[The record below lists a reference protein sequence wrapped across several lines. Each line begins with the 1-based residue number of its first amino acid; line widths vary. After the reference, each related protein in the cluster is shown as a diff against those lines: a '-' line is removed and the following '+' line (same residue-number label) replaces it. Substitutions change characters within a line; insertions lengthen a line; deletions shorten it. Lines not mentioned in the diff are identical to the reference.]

1 MSTFIPPTPAANQS
15 AEQHEEPSEQDSFNH
30 LLYKVLRLTSEQV
43 QDLND
48 WMKHRGI
55 PNVHEIIAQNFRKP
69 HALEDDLQFIKKGES
84 CYIQSNVMIS
94 LSLIITYIKH
104 LRYSAKTKYFGSF
117 FYIQI
122 DPQDYDEWRTTP
134 PEEEVHFQTPSK
146 FGSPTTPKSIAT
158 SETSESYITLTNFKK
173 GIKRDASAYPTF
185 KNERYYNTF
194 IRHFKATAKAQGLN
208 SLMDPN
214 FTPGSDEYEQQLF
227 QEQQDFLYSV
237 LISSLKT
244 DFSEALVK
252 DHEGDAQL
260 ILELLH
266 EHHTGNSQYSRSEI
280 NRITK
285 YLTNIKL
292 DDTWRGTNESFLM
305 HYNDQLC
312 LLDSLVDSDEKLPDN
327 TRVTFLES
335 AVESVPDL
343 RRVKITD
350 NVLQAQLNSTRPIT
364 YRSYFD
370 LLKDAAFHL
379 DQATKK
385 GNKIRRTNVH
395 FSGPNDEDEH
405 QNPSSNDPQV
415 IQQEDV
421 PSESPEPLSYSVF
434 QSHFQ
439 ESSTPSTQKIFLP
452 KPIWEKLSK
461 DQQQMIIDHNR
472 SLPKIGSS
480 SPSTPNKSPSPLPH
494 KPTPQQTTKSQQV
507 HTHQSD
513 KSTADTAKA
522 ETIPSDPLLAMV
534 HQSIHTS
541 DDDAS
546 DITKVLSTK
555 RSRQI
560 QVCKRYLFQHANHTN
575 NQLVDRGAN
584 GGLAGSDM
592 RVIYRTNRKINISG
606 IDNHEVTG
614 LDVVTAA
621 TLLNTSQGK
630 VIGIFNEYAY
640 LGKGS
645 SIHSSGQL
653 EWFKTYVDEKSIK
666 VGGTQLITTLDGYSV
681 PLLIQDGLAYA
692 TSLGRPTDQDMDTYP
707 HVFFTSPDEWD
718 PSVLDHDP
726 PPLDGLDP
734 SQAADQFFGDPMF
747 DAYGDFNER
756 IIANLNILLDAP
768 QGDCGSYIA
777 ISSVSTINLHQS
789 SPQEPDWNALRPFF
803 AWTSPSSIKDT
814 FNVTTRHGT
823 APHTQD
829 YIKKH
834 FKSRNP
840 VFNIPRRSEAVA
852 TDTIFS
858 DTPAVDDGSTMAQ
871 FFCGR
876 DTLVCDAYGIKSTKQ
891 FINTLSDNI
900 RKRGAMDTLI
910 SDGGKYEIS
919 KRVTDLLR
927 SLFIQDYQSEPY
939 HQHQNKAENRFG
951 LAKRYT
957 NTVMNTSG
965 CPACCW
971 LLCLQ
976 YICVVLNHLASPTL
990 QGICPVQA
998 LEGTTPDISFLLHFS
1013 FYEPVYYRIDSS
1025 EPDLNFPSSSNE
1037 KKGYWVG
1044 FADNQGDSLTWRIL
1058 TEDTQ
1063 KIIIRSGVRSALRTA
1078 TNQRLASPSGEGTT
1092 LPFPI
1097 PYPQQSQNSFPL
1109 DPLEASTPNFEQ
1121 FVKSQSGE
1129 DEDNPIPMA
1138 TIDIPNLLGRSF
1150 LLPPED
1156 NGERHMA
1163 KIIDIDDHGQP
1174 LEDIK
1179 FKLKINKDQAEEIM
1193 SYNQLMDYIQKGTNA
1208 EEDPDSL
1215 FKFRDIVAHQGPL
1228 ESTDPNHKGSKY
1240 NVMVEWESGE
1250 ITYEPLTLISKDD
1263 PITCAVYAKKHDLL
1277 DTTGWKHLKRYAKT
1291 SKRLIR
1297 AVKQSR
1303 IRQVRAST
1311 RYQHGFQV
1319 PRDYNDAMR
1328 LDKENGNTHWQDAMD
1343 LELTQIH
1350 EYKVFKDTGK
1360 AQFHNGKAVIPDGHQ
1375 KIRVHFV
1382 YAVKHDGRFKARLV
1396 ADGHLTKEPVES
1408 IYSGVVSLRSLRM
1421 VVFLSQLNNLE
1432 IWGADVGNAYL
1443 EAYTDEKLCII
1454 AGPEFKELQGH
1465 LLIMIKAL
1473 YGTRSGGA
1481 RWHDRLFDI
1490 LQELKFKPSK
1500 ADPDVWMRPEPG
1512 GTCYE
1517 YIAVYVDD
1525 LAIAAKDPQAFCNEL
1540 KKRYNLKLKGVGP
1553 LEYHLGCTY
1562 KEDPDGTLA
1571 ADPRR
1576 YVNKILESYERMFKE
1591 KPRKSRPPLEGGD
1604 HPEMDTSELC
1614 DEHQTKQF
1622 QTLIGQ
1628 FQWLI
1633 ALGRFDI
1640 AVHVMSLSRFRA
1652 QPRKGHLDRAKRI
1665 VGYLLFLPDGAIRFR
1680 TGEPDFSSLKDQE
1693 YDWTRTVYSG
1703 ACEQIPHDIPKPL
1716 GKHVQTTHYVDA
1728 NLHHDLATGKA
1739 VTAVLHFLNQ
1749 TPIDAYTKRQSTVET
1764 ATYGSEFVAARTAVD
1779 QIIDIHTTLR
1789 YLGVPIRDKSYMFGD
1804 NRSVVTSSTIPNST
1818 ISKRHH
1824 LASYHR
1830 VREAIAAKF
1839 ISFHW
1844 KDGKSN
1850 PADILSK
1857 HWEFATV
1864 WPMLKPILFWRGETA
1879 TQLKGSDRIPSTTPG
1894 AEPPRDAKD
1903 SGSARSHSTH
1913 LKTSSQKRP

>member
-1 MSTFIPPTPAANQS
+1 MSTFIPPTPAANKS
-15 AEQHEEPSEQDSFNH
+15 AEQHGEPSEQDSFNH
-30 LLYKVLRLTSEQV
+30 LLFKVLRLTSEQV

-55 PNVHEIIAQNFRKP
+55 PNVHEVIAQNFRKP
-69 HALEDDLQFIKKGES
+69 HALEDDLQFIREDKP

-94 LSLIITYIKH
+94 LSLMITYIKH
-104 LRYSAKTKYFGSF
+104 LRYSAKTKYFGPF
-117 FYIQI
+117 YYIQI

-146 FGSPTTPKSIAT
+146 LGSPATPRSMAT
-158 SETSESYITLTNFKK
+158 SVASESYITLSNFKK
-173 GIKRDASAYPTF
+173 GIKRDASAYPIF

-227 QEQQDFLYSV
+227 QDQQDFLYSV
-237 LISSLKT
+237 LISSPKT

-260 ILELLH
+260 IIELLH

-305 HYNDQLC
+305 HYNDQLR

-350 NVLQAQLNSTRPIT
+350 NVLQAQLDSTRPIA

-379 DQATKK
+379 DQATKR
-385 GNKIRRTNVH
+385 GSKIRRTNVH
-395 FSGPNDEDEH
+395 FSGPNNEDDH
-405 QNPSSNDPQV
+405 QNLTSDDHQV

-421 PSESPEPLSYSVF
+421 CNEPPEPLSYSVF

-439 ESSTPSTQKIFLP
+439 GSSTSSTQKIFLP

-472 SLPKIGSS
+472 SLPKSGSS
-480 SPSTPNKSPSPLPH
+480 SISTPNKSPSPLPH
-494 KPTPQQTTKSQQV
+494 KPTPQQTAKSQQV

-513 KSTADTAKA
+513 ESTADTTKI
-522 ETIPSDPLLAMV
+522 ETTPSDPLLAMV

-541 DDDAS
+541 NDDAS
-546 DITKVLSTK
+546 DITKVLSAK

-560 QVCKRYLFQHANHTN
+560 QVCKHYIFQHANHTN
-575 NQLVDRGAN
+575 NQLVDRGGN
-584 GGLAGSDM
+584 GGLPGSDM
-592 RVIYRTNRKINISG
+592 CVIYKTHRKINISG
-606 IDNHEVTG
+606 IDNHEVNG

-621 TLLNTSQGK
+621 TLLNTSLKK
-630 VIGIFNEYAY
+630 VIGIFNEYAH

-653 EWFKTYVDEKSIK
+653 EWFKTHVDEKSIK
-666 VGGTQLITTLDGYSV
+666 VGGTQLITTLEGYSV
-681 PLLIQDGLAYA
+681 PLLIKDGLAYA

-734 SQAADQFFGDPMF
+734 SQVLDQPFGDPMF
-747 DAYGDFNER
+747 DAYGDFNEH

-768 QGDCGSYIA
+768 PEDYGSYIA
-777 ISSVSTINLHQS
+777 NLHQGS
-789 SPQEPDWNALRPFF
+789 SEEPDWNALRPFF
-803 AWTSPSSIKDT
+803 AWTSPSSIQDT
-814 FNVTTRHGT
+814 FNVTTRHGS

-834 FKSRNP
+834 FKSRYP

-910 SDGGKYEIS
+910 SDGGEYEIS

-927 SLFIQDYQSEPY
+927 SLFIQDYHSEPY
-939 HQHQNKAENRFG
+939 HQHQNKAQNRFG

-976 YICVVLNHLASPTL
+976 YICVVLNTWHPQLFKAYALFKLWKELLQTL
-990 QGICPVQA
+990 VSSFISHFMN
-998 LEGTTPDISFLLHFS
+998 LSTTGLIPL
-1013 FYEPVYYRIDSS
+1013 
-1025 EPDLNFPSSSNE
+1025 
-1037 KKGYWVG
+1037 
-1044 FADNQGDSLTWRIL
+1044 SLTSTFLHHLMKRKVIGLALLTTKVTLSPGGSSLRIL
-1058 TEDTQ
+1058 
-1063 KIIIRSGVRSALRTA
+1063 KRSSFVSGVRSALRTT
-1078 TNQRLASPSGEGTT
+1078 TNQCLASPSGEGTT

-1097 PYPQQSQNSFPL
+1097 PYSQQSQNYLPL
-1109 DPLEASTPNFEQ
+1109 DPLDASTPNFEH
-1121 FVKSQSGE
+1121 FVKSQTGE

-1138 TIDIPNLLGRSF
+1138 NIDIPNLLGRSF

-1163 KIIDIDDHGQP
+1163 KVIDIDDHGQT

-1179 FKLKINKDQAEEIM
+1179 VKLKINKDQAEEIM
-1193 SYNQLMDYIQKGTNA
+1193 SYNQLMDYIQKETDA

-1215 FKFRDIVAHQGPL
+1215 FMFRDIVAHQGPL

-1250 ITYEPLTLISKDD
+1250 VTYEPLTLISKDD

-1303 IRQVRAST
+1303 IRQVRASA

-1319 PRDYNDAMR
+1319 PKDYNDAMR

-1360 AQFHNGKAVIPDGHQ
+1360 AKFHNGKVVTPDGFQ

-1443 EAYTDEKLCII
+1443 EAYTDEKLCIM
-1454 AGPEFKELQGH
+1454 AGPEYKELQGH
-1465 LLIMIKAL
+1465 LLIMVKAL

-1540 KKRYNLKLKGVGP
+1540 KKKYNLKLKGVGP

-1562 KEDPDGTLA
+1562 KKDPDGTLA

-1604 HPEMDTSELC
+1604 
-1614 DEHQTKQF
+1614 
-1622 QTLIGQ
+1622 
-1628 FQWLI
+1628 
-1633 ALGRFDI
+1633 
-1640 AVHVMSLSRFRA
+1640 
-1652 QPRKGHLDRAKRI
+1652 
-1665 VGYLLFLPDGAIRFR
+1665 
-1680 TGEPDFSSLKDQE
+1680 
-1693 YDWTRTVYSG
+1693 
-1703 ACEQIPHDIPKPL
+1703 
-1716 GKHVQTTHYVDA
+1716 
-1728 NLHHDLATGKA
+1728 
-1739 VTAVLHFLNQ
+1739 
-1749 TPIDAYTKRQSTVET
+1749 
-1764 ATYGSEFVAARTAVD
+1764 
-1779 QIIDIHTTLR
+1779 
-1789 YLGVPIRDKSYMFGD
+1789 
-1804 NRSVVTSSTIPNST
+1804 
-1818 ISKRHH
+1818 
-1824 LASYHR
+1824 
-1830 VREAIAAKF
+1830 
-1839 ISFHW
+1839 
-1844 KDGKSN
+1844 
-1850 PADILSK
+1850 
-1857 HWEFATV
+1857 
-1864 WPMLKPILFWRGETA
+1864 
-1879 TQLKGSDRIPSTTPG
+1879 
-1894 AEPPRDAKD
+1894 
-1903 SGSARSHSTH
+1903 
-1913 LKTSSQKRP
+1913 

>member
-1 MSTFIPPTPAANQS
+1 M
-15 AEQHEEPSEQDSFNH
+15 
-30 LLYKVLRLTSEQV
+30 
-43 QDLND
+43 
-48 WMKHRGI
+48 
-55 PNVHEIIAQNFRKP
+55 
-69 HALEDDLQFIKKGES
+69 
-84 CYIQSNVMIS
+84 
-94 LSLIITYIKH
+94 
-104 LRYSAKTKYFGSF
+104 
-117 FYIQI
+117 
-122 DPQDYDEWRTTP
+122 
-134 PEEEVHFQTPSK
+134 
-146 FGSPTTPKSIAT
+146 AT
-158 SETSESYITLTNFKK
+158 SEASESYITRTNFKK
-173 GIKRDASAYPTF
+173 GIKRDASAYPIF

-194 IRHFKATAKAQGLN
+194 IRHFKATAKAQGLI

-244 DFSEALVK
+244 EFSEAFVK

-292 DDTWRGTNESFLM
+292 DETWRGSNESFLM
-305 HYNDQLC
+305 HYNDQLR

-350 NVLQAQLNSTRPIT
+350 NVLQAQLDSTRPIS

-370 LLKDAAFHL
+370 LLKDAAFPL
-379 DQATKK
+379 DQATKR
-385 GNKIRRTNVH
+385 GNKIRCTNVH

-405 QNPSSNDPQV
+405 QNLSSDDPQV

-421 PSESPEPLSYSVF
+421 SSESPEPLSYSLF

-439 ESSTPSTQKIFLP
+439 GSSTSNTQKIFLP

-461 DQQQMIIDHNR
+461 DQQQMIINHNR
-472 SLPKIGSS
+472 SLPKSGSS
-480 SPSTPNKSPSPLPH
+480 SLSTPNKSPSPLPH
-494 KPTPQQTTKSQQV
+494 KPTPQQTAKSQQV

-513 KSTADTAKA
+513 KGTADITKV
-522 ETIPSDPLLAMV
+522 ETTPSDPLLAMV

-546 DITKVLSTK
+546 DITKVLSAK

-560 QVCKRYLFQHANHTN
+560 QVCKCYLFQHANHTN

-592 RVIYRTNRKINISG
+592 RVIYKTHRKINISG

-621 TLLNTSQGK
+621 TLLNTSLGK

-653 EWFKTYVDEKSIK
+653 EWLKTHVDEKSIK
-666 VGGTQLITTLDGYSV
+666 VGGIQLITTLDGYSV
-681 PLLIQDGLAYA
+681 PLLIRDGLVYA
-692 TSLGRPTDQDMDTYP
+692 TSLGRPTDQDMDTYR

-726 PPLDGLDP
+726 PHLDGLDP
-734 SQAADQFFGDPMF
+734 SQVSDQPFGDPMF

-768 QGDCGSYIA
+768 PGDCGSYTA
-777 ISSVSTINLHQS
+777 ISSVSTVNLHQS

-829 YIKKH
+829 DIKKH
-834 FKSRNP
+834 FKSQNP

-871 FFCGR
+871 FFCGC

-891 FINTLSDNI
+891 FINILSDNI
-900 RKRGAMDTLI
+900 RKWGAMDTLI

-951 LAKRYT
+951 LAKHYT

-965 CPACCW
+965 CTACCW

-1037 KKGYWVG
+1037 KKGYWGG

-1063 KIIIRSGVRSALRTA
+1063 KIIICSGVQSALRTT
-1078 TNQRLASPSGEGTT
+1078 TNQRLASPSCEGTT

-1097 PYPQQSQNSFPL
+1097 PYPQQSTNSLPL
-1109 DPLEASTPNFEQ
+1109 DPLDASTPNFEQ

-1138 TIDIPNLLGRSF
+1138 NIDILNLLGRSF

-1193 SYNQLMDYIQKGTNA
+1193 SYNQLMDYIQKGTDA

-1215 FKFRDIVAHQGPL
+1215 FKFRDIVAHQGLL

-1250 ITYEPLTLISKDD
+1250 VTYEPLTLISKDD

-1303 IRQVRAST
+1303 IRQGRASA

-1319 PRDYNDAMR
+1319 PNDYNDAMR

-1350 EYKVFKDTGK
+1350 EYKIFKDTGK
-1360 AQFHNGKAVIPDGHQ
+1360 AQLHNGKVVIPDGFQ

-1408 IYSGVVSLRSLRM
+1408 IYS
-1421 VVFLSQLNNLE
+1421 
-1432 IWGADVGNAYL
+1432 
-1443 EAYTDEKLCII
+1443 
-1454 AGPEFKELQGH
+1454 
-1465 LLIMIKAL
+1465 
-1473 YGTRSGGA
+1473 
-1481 RWHDRLFDI
+1481 
-1490 LQELKFKPSK
+1490 
-1500 ADPDVWMRPEPG
+1500 
-1512 GTCYE
+1512 
-1517 YIAVYVDD
+1517 
-1525 LAIAAKDPQAFCNEL
+1525 
-1540 KKRYNLKLKGVGP
+1540 
-1553 LEYHLGCTY
+1553 
-1562 KEDPDGTLA
+1562 
-1571 ADPRR
+1571 
-1576 YVNKILESYERMFKE
+1576 
-1591 KPRKSRPPLEGGD
+1591 
-1604 HPEMDTSELC
+1604 
-1614 DEHQTKQF
+1614 
-1622 QTLIGQ
+1622 
-1628 FQWLI
+1628 
-1633 ALGRFDI
+1633 
-1640 AVHVMSLSRFRA
+1640 
-1652 QPRKGHLDRAKRI
+1652 
-1665 VGYLLFLPDGAIRFR
+1665 
-1680 TGEPDFSSLKDQE
+1680 
-1693 YDWTRTVYSG
+1693 
-1703 ACEQIPHDIPKPL
+1703 
-1716 GKHVQTTHYVDA
+1716 
-1728 NLHHDLATGKA
+1728 
-1739 VTAVLHFLNQ
+1739 
-1749 TPIDAYTKRQSTVET
+1749 
-1764 ATYGSEFVAARTAVD
+1764 
-1779 QIIDIHTTLR
+1779 
-1789 YLGVPIRDKSYMFGD
+1789 
-1804 NRSVVTSSTIPNST
+1804 
-1818 ISKRHH
+1818 
-1824 LASYHR
+1824 
-1830 VREAIAAKF
+1830 
-1839 ISFHW
+1839 
-1844 KDGKSN
+1844 
-1850 PADILSK
+1850 
-1857 HWEFATV
+1857 
-1864 WPMLKPILFWRGETA
+1864 
-1879 TQLKGSDRIPSTTPG
+1879 
-1894 AEPPRDAKD
+1894 
-1903 SGSARSHSTH
+1903 
-1913 LKTSSQKRP
+1913 

>member
-1 MSTFIPPTPAANQS
+1 MLHPGQCDGLLVSDDHIHQA
-15 AEQHEEPSEQDSFNH
+15 PSVFG
-30 LLYKVLRLTSEQV
+30 KA
-43 QDLND
+43 
-48 WMKHRGI
+48 KH
-55 PNVHEIIAQNFRKP
+55 
-69 HALEDDLQFIKKGES
+69 
-84 CYIQSNVMIS
+84 
-94 LSLIITYIKH
+94 
-104 LRYSAKTKYFGSF
+104 FGPF
-117 FYIQI
+117 YYIQI
-122 DPQDYDEWRTTP
+122 DPQDYDEWRIST
-134 PEEEVHFQTPSK
+134 PEEEIHFQTPSK
-146 FGSPTTPKSIAT
+146 FGSPATPRSMAT
-158 SETSESYITLTNFKK
+158 SEASESYITLTNFKK
-173 GIKRDASAYPTF
+173 GIKRDASAYPIF

-194 IRHFKATAKAQGLN
+194 IRHFKATAKAQGL
-208 SLMDPN
+208 STLMDPN
-214 FTPGSDEYEQQLF
+214 FTPGSDEYGQQLF

-305 HYNDQLC
+305 HYNDQLH

-335 AVESVPDL
+335 AVESVPNL

-350 NVLQAQLNSTRPIT
+350 NVLQAQLDSTRPIS

-370 LLKDAAFHL
+370 LLRDAAFHL
-379 DQATKK
+379 DQATKR
-385 GNKIRRTNVH
+385 GNKIRHTNVH

-405 QNPSSNDPQV
+405 QNLSSDDPQV
-415 IQQEDV
+415 IQQEDGS
-421 PSESPEPLSYSVF
+421 SEPPEPLSYSVF
-434 QSHFQ
+434 QSHVQ
-439 ESSTPSTQKIFLP
+439 GSSTSNTQKIFLP
-452 KPIWEKLSK
+452 KPIWDKLSK

-472 SLPKIGSS
+472 SLPKSGSS
-480 SPSTPNKSPSPLPH
+480 SFSTPNKSPSPLPH
-494 KPTPQQTTKSQQV
+494 KPTPQQIVKSWQV

-513 KSTADTAKA
+513 QSTADTTKV
-522 ETIPSDPLLAMV
+522 ETTPSDPLLAMV

-541 DDDAS
+541 ADDAS
-546 DITKVLSTK
+546 DITKVLSAK

-560 QVCKRYLFQHANHTN
+560 QVCKHYIFQHANHTN

-592 RVIYRTNRKINISG
+592 RVIYKTHRKINISG

-621 TLLNTSQGK
+621 TLLNTSLGK

-653 EWFKTYVDEKSIK
+653 EWFKTLVDEKSIK

-681 PLLIQDGLAYA
+681 PLLIRDGLAYA
-692 TSLGRPTDQDMDTYP
+692 TSLRKPTDQDMDTYP

-726 PPLDGLDP
+726 PHLDGLDP
-734 SQAADQFFGDPMF
+734 SQVSDQHFGDPIF
-747 DAYGDFNER
+747 DAYGDFNEC

-768 QGDCGSYIA
+768 PGDCGSYTA
-777 ISSVSTINLHQS
+777 ICSVSKVNLHQS
-789 SPQEPDWNALRPFF
+789 SPQEPDWDALRPFF

-834 FKSRNP
+834 FESRNP
-840 VFNIPRRSEAVA
+840 VFNIPRCSEAVA

-871 FFCGR
+871 FFGGW

-965 CPACCW
+965 CTACCW

-1063 KIIIRSGVRSALRTA
+1063 KIIIRSGVRSALRT
-1078 TNQRLASPSGEGTT
+1078 TTKQRLASPSGEGTT
-1092 LPFPI
+1092 LPFLI
-1097 PYPQQSQNSFPL
+1097 PYPQQSQNSLPL
-1109 DPLEASTPNFEQ
+1109 DPLDASTPNFEH
-1121 FVKSQSGE
+1121 FVKSQTGE

-1138 TIDIPNLLGRSF
+1138 NIDIPNLLGRSF

-1163 KIIDIDDHGQP
+1163 KIIDIDDHGQT

-1179 FKLKINKDQAEEIM
+1179 FRLKINKDQAEEIV
-1193 SYNQLMDYIQKGTNA
+1193 SYN
-1208 EEDPDSL
+1208 
-1215 FKFRDIVAHQGPL
+1215 
-1228 ESTDPNHKGSKY
+1228 
-1240 NVMVEWESGE
+1240 
-1250 ITYEPLTLISKDD
+1250 
-1263 PITCAVYAKKHDLL
+1263 
-1277 DTTGWKHLKRYAKT
+1277 
-1291 SKRLIR
+1291 
-1297 AVKQSR
+1297 
-1303 IRQVRAST
+1303 
-1311 RYQHGFQV
+1311 
-1319 PRDYNDAMR
+1319 
-1328 LDKENGNTHWQDAMD
+1328 
-1343 LELTQIH
+1343 
-1350 EYKVFKDTGK
+1350 
-1360 AQFHNGKAVIPDGHQ
+1360 
-1375 KIRVHFV
+1375 
-1382 YAVKHDGRFKARLV
+1382 
-1396 ADGHLTKEPVES
+1396 
-1408 IYSGVVSLRSLRM
+1408 
-1421 VVFLSQLNNLE
+1421 
-1432 IWGADVGNAYL
+1432 
-1443 EAYTDEKLCII
+1443 
-1454 AGPEFKELQGH
+1454 
-1465 LLIMIKAL
+1465 
-1473 YGTRSGGA
+1473 
-1481 RWHDRLFDI
+1481 
-1490 LQELKFKPSK
+1490 
-1500 ADPDVWMRPEPG
+1500 
-1512 GTCYE
+1512 
-1517 YIAVYVDD
+1517 
-1525 LAIAAKDPQAFCNEL
+1525 
-1540 KKRYNLKLKGVGP
+1540 
-1553 LEYHLGCTY
+1553 
-1562 KEDPDGTLA
+1562 
-1571 ADPRR
+1571 
-1576 YVNKILESYERMFKE
+1576 
-1591 KPRKSRPPLEGGD
+1591 
-1604 HPEMDTSELC
+1604 
-1614 DEHQTKQF
+1614 
-1622 QTLIGQ
+1622 
-1628 FQWLI
+1628 
-1633 ALGRFDI
+1633 
-1640 AVHVMSLSRFRA
+1640 
-1652 QPRKGHLDRAKRI
+1652 
-1665 VGYLLFLPDGAIRFR
+1665 
-1680 TGEPDFSSLKDQE
+1680 
-1693 YDWTRTVYSG
+1693 
-1703 ACEQIPHDIPKPL
+1703 
-1716 GKHVQTTHYVDA
+1716 
-1728 NLHHDLATGKA
+1728 
-1739 VTAVLHFLNQ
+1739 
-1749 TPIDAYTKRQSTVET
+1749 
-1764 ATYGSEFVAARTAVD
+1764 
-1779 QIIDIHTTLR
+1779 
-1789 YLGVPIRDKSYMFGD
+1789 
-1804 NRSVVTSSTIPNST
+1804 
-1818 ISKRHH
+1818 
-1824 LASYHR
+1824 
-1830 VREAIAAKF
+1830 
-1839 ISFHW
+1839 
-1844 KDGKSN
+1844 
-1850 PADILSK
+1850 
-1857 HWEFATV
+1857 
-1864 WPMLKPILFWRGETA
+1864 
-1879 TQLKGSDRIPSTTPG
+1879 
-1894 AEPPRDAKD
+1894 
-1903 SGSARSHSTH
+1903 
-1913 LKTSSQKRP
+1913 

>member
-1 MSTFIPPTPAANQS
+1 MSTFIPPTPAANKS
-15 AEQHEEPSEQDSFNH
+15 AEQHGEPSEQDSFIH
-30 LLYKVLRLTSEQV
+30 LLFKVLRLTSEQV

-55 PNVHEIIAQNFRKP
+55 PNVHEAIAQNFRKP
-69 HALEDDLQFIKKGES
+69 HALEDDLQFIREDKP

-94 LSLIITYIKH
+94 LSLMITYIKH
-104 LRYSAKTKYFGSF
+104 LRYSAKTKYFGPF
-117 FYIQI
+117 YYIQI

-146 FGSPTTPKSIAT
+146 LGSPATPRSMAT
-158 SETSESYITLTNFKK
+158 SVASESYITLSNFKK
-173 GIKRDASAYPTF
+173 GIKRDASAYPIF

-227 QEQQDFLYSV
+227 QDQQDFLYSD

-260 ILELLH
+260 IIELLH
-266 EHHTGNSQYSRSEI
+266 EHHKGNSQYSRSEI

-305 HYNDQLC
+305 HYNDQLR

-350 NVLQAQLNSTRPIT
+350 NVLQAQLDSTRPIT

-379 DQATKK
+379 DQATKR
-385 GNKIRRTNVH
+385 GSKIRRTNVH
-395 FSGPNDEDEH
+395 FSGPNNEDDH
-405 QNPSSNDPQV
+405 QNLSSDDFQV

-421 PSESPEPLSYSVF
+421 CNEPPEPLSYSVF

-439 ESSTPSTQKIFLP
+439 GSSTSSTQKIFLP

-472 SLPKIGSS
+472 SLPKSGSS
-480 SPSTPNKSPSPLPH
+480 SISTPNKSPSPLPH
-494 KPTPQQTTKSQQV
+494 KPTPQQTAKSQQV

-513 KSTADTAKA
+513 ESTADTTKID
-522 ETIPSDPLLAMV
+522 TTPSDLLLAMV

-541 DDDAS
+541 NDDAS
-546 DITKVLSTK
+546 DITKVLSAK

-560 QVCKRYLFQHANHTN
+560 QVCKHYIFQHANHTN

-592 RVIYRTNRKINISG
+592 RVIYKTHRKINISG
-606 IDNHEVTG
+606 IDNYEVNG

-621 TLLNTSQGK
+621 TLLNTSLGK
-630 VIGIFNEYAY
+630 VIGIFNEYAH

-653 EWFKTYVDEKSIK
+653 EWFKTHVDEKSIK
-666 VGGTQLITTLDGYSV
+666 VGGTQLITTLEGYSV
-681 PLLIQDGLAYA
+681 PLLIKDGLAYA

-726 PPLDGLDP
+726 PPLDELDP
-734 SQAADQFFGDPMF
+734 SQVLDQPFGDPMF

-768 QGDCGSYIA
+768 PEDYESYIA
-777 ISSVSTINLHQS
+777 NLHQGS
-789 SPQEPDWNALRPFF
+789 SQEPDWNALRPFF
-803 AWTSPSSIKDT
+803 AWTSPSSIQDT
-814 FNVTTRHGT
+814 FNVTTRHGS
-823 APHTQD
+823 APHTED

-858 DTPAVDDGSTMAQ
+858 DTPAVDDSSTMAQ

-900 RKRGAMDTLI
+900 RKRGAMDTFI

-939 HQHQNKAENRFG
+939 HQHQNKAENCFG

-1044 FADNQGDSLTWRIL
+1044 FAENQGDSLTWRIL

-1063 KIIIRSGVRSALRTA
+1063 KIIIRSGVRSALRTT

-1097 PYPQQSQNSFPL
+1097 PYSQQSQNYLPL
-1109 DPLEASTPNFEQ
+1109 DPLDASTPNFEH
-1121 FVKSQSGE
+1121 FVQSQTGE
-1129 DEDNPIPMA
+1129 DEDHPIPMA
-1138 TIDIPNLLGRSF
+1138 NIDIPNLLGRSF
-1150 LLPPED
+1150 LLPPDD

-1163 KIIDIDDHGQP
+1163 KGIDIDDHGQT

-1193 SYNQLMDYIQKGTNA
+1193 SYNQLMDYIQKGTDA

-1215 FKFRDIVAHQGPL
+1215 LKFRDIVAHQGPL

-1250 ITYEPLTLISKDD
+1250 VTYEPLTLISKDD

-1303 IRQVRAST
+1303 IRQVRASA

-1319 PRDYNDAMR
+1319 PKDYNDAMR

-1350 EYKVFKDTGK
+1350 EYKDFKDTGK
-1360 AQFHNGKAVIPDGHQ
+1360 AKFHNGKVVTPDGFQ

-1408 IYSGVVSLRSLRM
+1408 IYSGVVSLRSLRI

-1443 EAYTDEKLCII
+1443 EAYTDDKLCIM

-1465 LLIMIKAL
+1465 LLIMVKAL

-1525 LAIAAKDPQAFCNEL
+1525 LAIAAKDPQAFCN
-1540 KKRYNLKLKGVGP
+1540 
-1553 LEYHLGCTY
+1553 
-1562 KEDPDGTLA
+1562 
-1571 ADPRR
+1571 
-1576 YVNKILESYERMFKE
+1576 
-1591 KPRKSRPPLEGGD
+1591 
-1604 HPEMDTSELC
+1604 
-1614 DEHQTKQF
+1614 
-1622 QTLIGQ
+1622 
-1628 FQWLI
+1628 
-1633 ALGRFDI
+1633 
-1640 AVHVMSLSRFRA
+1640 
-1652 QPRKGHLDRAKRI
+1652 
-1665 VGYLLFLPDGAIRFR
+1665 
-1680 TGEPDFSSLKDQE
+1680 
-1693 YDWTRTVYSG
+1693 
-1703 ACEQIPHDIPKPL
+1703 
-1716 GKHVQTTHYVDA
+1716 
-1728 NLHHDLATGKA
+1728 
-1739 VTAVLHFLNQ
+1739 
-1749 TPIDAYTKRQSTVET
+1749 
-1764 ATYGSEFVAARTAVD
+1764 
-1779 QIIDIHTTLR
+1779 
-1789 YLGVPIRDKSYMFGD
+1789 
-1804 NRSVVTSSTIPNST
+1804 
-1818 ISKRHH
+1818 
-1824 LASYHR
+1824 
-1830 VREAIAAKF
+1830 
-1839 ISFHW
+1839 
-1844 KDGKSN
+1844 
-1850 PADILSK
+1850 
-1857 HWEFATV
+1857 
-1864 WPMLKPILFWRGETA
+1864 
-1879 TQLKGSDRIPSTTPG
+1879 
-1894 AEPPRDAKD
+1894 
-1903 SGSARSHSTH
+1903 
-1913 LKTSSQKRP
+1913 

>member
-1 MSTFIPPTPAANQS
+1 MSTFIPPTPAANKS
-15 AEQHEEPSEQDSFNH
+15 AEQHGEPSEQDSFNH
-30 LLYKVLRLTSEQV
+30 LLFKVLRLTSEQV

-55 PNVHEIIAQNFRKP
+55 PNVHEVIAQNFRKP
-69 HALEDDLQFIKKGES
+69 HALEDDLQFIKEDKP

-94 LSLIITYIKH
+94 LSLMITYIKH
-104 LRYSAKTKYFGSF
+104 LRYSAKTKYFGPF
-117 FYIQI
+117 YYIQI

-146 FGSPTTPKSIAT
+146 LGSPATPRSMAT
-158 SETSESYITLTNFKK
+158 SVASESYITLSNFKK
-173 GIKRDASAYPTF
+173 GIKRDASAYPIF

-227 QEQQDFLYSV
+227 QDQQDFLYSV

-260 ILELLH
+260 IIELLH

-305 HYNDQLC
+305 HYNDQLR

-343 RRVKITD
+343 RHVKITD
-350 NVLQAQLNSTRPIT
+350 NVLQAQLDSTRPIT

-379 DQATKK
+379 DQATKR
-385 GNKIRRTNVH
+385 GSKIRRTNVH
-395 FSGPNDEDEH
+395 FSGPNNEDDH
-405 QNPSSNDPQV
+405 QNLTSDDHQV

-421 PSESPEPLSYSVF
+421 CNEPPEPLSYSVF

-439 ESSTPSTQKIFLP
+439 GPSTSNTQKIFLP

-472 SLPKIGSS
+472 SLPQSGSS
-480 SPSTPNKSPSPLPH
+480 SISTPNKSPSPLPH
-494 KPTPQQTTKSQQV
+494 KPTPQQTAKSQQV

-513 KSTADTAKA
+513 ESTADTTKI
-522 ETIPSDPLLAMV
+522 ETTPSDPLLAMV

-541 DDDAS
+541 NDDAS
-546 DITKVLSTK
+546 DITKVLSAK

-560 QVCKRYLFQHANHTN
+560 QVCKHYIFQHANNTN
-575 NQLVDRGAN
+575 NQLVDRGAH

-592 RVIYRTNRKINISG
+592 RVIYKTHRKINISG
-606 IDNHEVTG
+606 IDNHEVSG

-621 TLLNTSQGK
+621 TLLNTSLGK
-630 VIGIFNEYAY
+630 VIGIFNEYAH

-653 EWFKTYVDEKSIK
+653 EWFKTHVDEKSIK
-666 VGGTQLITTLDGYSV
+666 VGGTQLITTLEGYSV
-681 PLLIQDGLAYA
+681 PLLIKDGLAYA

-734 SQAADQFFGDPMF
+734 SQVLDQPFGDPMF

-756 IIANLNILLDAP
+756 IIANLNILLDKP
-768 QGDCGSYIA
+768 PEDYGSFIA
-777 ISSVSTINLHQS
+777 NLHQGS
-789 SPQEPDWNALRPFF
+789 SQEPDWNAPRPFF
-803 AWTSPSSIKDT
+803 AWTSPSSIQDT
-814 FNVTTRHGT
+814 FNVTTRHGS

-840 VFNIPRRSEAVA
+840 VFNIPRRSEAIA

-871 FFCGR
+871 FYCGR

-965 CPACCW
+965 CPAFCW

-1063 KIIIRSGVRSALRTA
+1063 KIIIRSGVRSALRTT

-1097 PYPQQSQNSFPL
+1097 PYSQSQNSLPL
-1109 DPLEASTPNFEQ
+1109 DPLDASTPNFEH
-1121 FVKSQSGE
+1121 FVKSQTGE
-1129 DEDNPIPMA
+1129 DEDNPIPTA
-1138 TIDIPNLLGRSF
+1138 NIDIPNLLGRSF

-1163 KIIDIDDHGQP
+1163 KVIDIDDHGQT

-1193 SYNQLMDYIQKGTNA
+1193 SYNQLMDYIQKGTDA

-1250 ITYEPLTLISKDD
+1250 VTYEPLTLISKDD

-1303 IRQVRAST
+1303 IRQVRASV

-1319 PRDYNDAMR
+1319 PKDYNDAMR

-1360 AQFHNGKAVIPDGHQ
+1360 AKFHNGKVVTPDGFQ

-1443 EAYTDEKLCII
+1443 EAQNDEKLCIM

-1465 LLIMIKAL
+1465 LLIMVKAL

-1490 LQELKFKPSK
+1490 LQEMKFKPSK

-1525 LAIAAKDPQAFCNEL
+1525 LAIAAKDSQAFCNEL
-1540 KKRYNLKLKGVGP
+1540 KKKYNLKLKGVGP

-1562 KEDPDGTLA
+1562 KKDPDGTLA

-1576 YVNKILESYERMFKE
+1576 YVNKILESFKRMFKE

-1604 HPEMDTSELC
+1604 HPELDTSELC

-1628 FQWLI
+1628 LQWLI
-1633 ALGRFDI
+1633 SLGRFDI

-1779 QIIDIHTTLR
+1779 QIIDIRTTLR

-1804 NRSVVTSSTIPNST
+1804 NKSVVTSSTIPNST

-1903 SGSARSHSTH
+1903 SGSARSHSTQ
-1913 LKTSSQKRP
+1913 LETSSSNRP

>member
-1 MSTFIPPTPAANQS
+1 MSTFIPPTPAAHKS

-30 LLYKVLRLTSEQV
+30 LLFKVLRLTSEQV

-55 PNVHEIIAQNFRKP
+55 PNVHAVIAQNFRKP
-69 HALEDDLQFIKKGES
+69 HALEDDLQFIREDKP

-94 LSLIITYIKH
+94 LSLMITYIKH
-104 LRYSAKTKYFGSF
+104 LRYSAKTKYFRPF
-117 FYIQI
+117 YYIQI

-146 FGSPTTPKSIAT
+146 LGSPATPRSMAT
-158 SETSESYITLTNFKK
+158 SVASESYITLSNFKK
-173 GIKRDASAYPTF
+173 GIKRDASAYPIF

-227 QEQQDFLYSV
+227 QDQQDFLYSV

-260 ILELLH
+260 IIELLH

-305 HYNDQLC
+305 HYNDQLR

-350 NVLQAQLNSTRPIT
+350 NVLQAQLDSTRPIT

-379 DQATKK
+379 DQATKR
-385 GNKIRRTNVH
+385 GSKIRRTNVH
-395 FSGPNDEDEH
+395 FSGPNNEDDH
-405 QNPSSNDPQV
+405 QNLTSDDHQV

-421 PSESPEPLSYSVF
+421 CNGPPEPLSYSVF

-439 ESSTPSTQKIFLP
+439 GSSTSSTQKIFLP

-472 SLPKIGSS
+472 SLPKSGSS
-480 SPSTPNKSPSPLPH
+480 SISTPNKSPSPLPH
-494 KPTPQQTTKSQQV
+494 KPTPQQTAKSQQV

-513 KSTADTAKA
+513 ESTADTTKI
-522 ETIPSDPLLAMV
+522 ETAPSDPLLAMV
-534 HQSIHTS
+534 HQCIHTS
-541 DDDAS
+541 NDDAS
-546 DITKVLSTK
+546 DITKVLSAK

-560 QVCKRYLFQHANHTN
+560 QVCKHYIFQHANHTN

-592 RVIYRTNRKINISG
+592 RVIYKTHRKINISG
-606 IDNHEVTG
+606 IDNHEVNG

-621 TLLNTSQGK
+621 TLLNTSLGK
-630 VIGIFNEYAY
+630 VIGIFNEYAH

-653 EWFKTYVDEKSIK
+653 EWFKTHVDEKSIK
-666 VGGTQLITTLDGYSV
+666 VGGTQLITTLEGYSV
-681 PLLIQDGLAYA
+681 PLLIKDGLAYA

-734 SQAADQFFGDPMF
+734 SQVLDQPFGDPMF

-768 QGDCGSYIA
+768 PEDYGSYIA
-777 ISSVSTINLHQS
+777 NLHQGS
-789 SPQEPDWNALRPFF
+789 SQEPDWNALRPFF
-803 AWTSPSSIKDT
+803 AWTSPSSIQDT
-814 FNVTTRHGT
+814 FNVTTRHGS

-965 CPACCW
+965 CPAFCW

-1063 KIIIRSGVRSALRTA
+1063 KIIIRSGVRSALRTT
-1078 TNQRLASPSGEGTT
+1078 TNQRLASPSGEWTT

-1097 PYPQQSQNSFPL
+1097 PYSQSQNSLPL
-1109 DPLEASTPNFEQ
+1109 DPLDASTPNFEH
-1121 FVKSQSGE
+1121 FVKSQTGE

-1138 TIDIPNLLGRSF
+1138 NIDIPNLLGRSF

-1163 KIIDIDDHGQP
+1163 KVIDIDDHGQT

-1193 SYNQLMDYIQKGTNA
+1193 SYNQLMDYIQKGTDA

-1250 ITYEPLTLISKDD
+1250 VTYEPLTLISKDD

-1277 DTTGWKHLKRYAKT
+1277 DSTGWKHLKRYAKT

-1303 IRQVRAST
+1303 IRQVRASV

-1319 PRDYNDAMR
+1319 PKDYNDAMR

-1360 AQFHNGKAVIPDGHQ
+1360 AKFHNGKVVTPDGFQ

-1443 EAYTDEKLCII
+1443 EAYTDEKLCIM

-1465 LLIMIKAL
+1465 LLIMVKAL

-1490 LQELKFKPSK
+1490 LQEMKFKPSK

-1525 LAIAAKDPQAFCNEL
+1525 LAIAAKDSQAFCNEL
-1540 KKRYNLKLKGVGP
+1540 KKKYNLKLKGVGP

-1562 KEDPDGTLA
+1562 KKDPDGTLA

-1576 YVNKILESYERMFKE
+1576 YVNKILESSERMFKE
-1591 KPRKSRPPLEGGD
+1591 KPRKSRPPLERGD
-1604 HPEMDTSELC
+1604 HPELDTSELC

-1628 FQWLI
+1628 LQWLI
-1633 ALGRFDI
+1633 SLGRFDI
-1640 AVHVMSLSRFRA
+1640 PVHVMSLSRFRA

-1716 GKHVQTTHYVDA
+1716 GKHVQTTRYVDA

-1739 VTAVLHFLNQ
+1739 VTAALHFLNQ

-1779 QIIDIHTTLR
+1779 QIIDIRTTLR

-1804 NRSVVTSSTIPNST
+1804 NKSVVTSSTIPNST

-1913 LKTSSQKRP
+1913 PETSSSNRP

>member
-1 MSTFIPPTPAANQS
+1 MSTFIPPTPAANKS
-15 AEQHEEPSEQDSFNH
+15 AEQHGEPSEQDSFNH
-30 LLYKVLRLTSEQV
+30 LLFKVLRLTSEQV

-55 PNVHEIIAQNFRKP
+55 PNVHEVIAQNFRKP
-69 HALEDDLQFIKKGES
+69 HALEDDLQFIREDKP

-94 LSLIITYIKH
+94 LSLMITYIKH

-117 FYIQI
+117 YYIQI

-146 FGSPTTPKSIAT
+146 LGSPATPRSMAT
-158 SETSESYITLTNFKK
+158 SVASESYITLTNFKK
-173 GIKRDASAYPTF
+173 GIKSNASAYPIF

-227 QEQQDFLYSV
+227 QDQQDFLYSV

-260 ILELLH
+260 IIELLH

-305 HYNDQLC
+305 HYNDQLR

-350 NVLQAQLNSTRPIT
+350 NVLQAQLDSTRPIT

-379 DQATKK
+379 DQATKR
-385 GNKIRRTNVH
+385 GSKIRRTNVH
-395 FSGPNDEDEH
+395 FSGPNNEDDH
-405 QNPSSNDPQV
+405 QNLLSDDHQV

-421 PSESPEPLSYSVF
+421 CSEPPEPLSYSVF

-439 ESSTPSTQKIFLP
+439 GSSTSSTQKIFLP

-472 SLPKIGSS
+472 SLPKSGSS
-480 SPSTPNKSPSPLPH
+480 SISTPNKSPSPLPH
-494 KPTPQQTTKSQQV
+494 KPTPQQTAKSQQV

-513 KSTADTAKA
+513 ESTADTTKI
-522 ETIPSDPLLAMV
+522 ETTPSDPLLAMV

-546 DITKVLSTK
+546 DITKVLSAK

-560 QVCKRYLFQHANHTN
+560 QVCKHYIFQHANHTN

-592 RVIYRTNRKINISG
+592 HVIYKTHRKINISG
-606 IDNHEVTG
+606 IDNHEVNG

-621 TLLNTSQGK
+621 TLLNTSLGK
-630 VIGIFNEYAY
+630 VIGIFNEYAH

-653 EWFKTYVDEKSIK
+653 EWFKTHVDEKSIK

-681 PLLIQDGLAYA
+681 PLLIKDGLAYA

-734 SQAADQFFGDPMF
+734 SQVLDQPFGDPMF

-768 QGDCGSYIA
+768 PEDYGSYIA
-777 ISSVSTINLHQS
+777 NLHQGS
-789 SPQEPDWNALRPFF
+789 SQEPDWNGLRPFF
-803 AWTSPSSIKDT
+803 AWTSPSSIQDT

-840 VFNIPRRSEAVA
+840 VFNIPRCSEAVA

-876 DTLVCDAYGIKSTKQ
+876 DTLVCGAYGIKSTKQ
-891 FINTLSDNI
+891 FISTLSDNI

-919 KRVTDLLR
+919 KRVTDLLH

-971 LLCLQ
+971 LVCLQ

-1063 KIIIRSGVRSALRTA
+1063 KIIICSGVRSALRTT
-1078 TNQRLASPSGEGTT
+1078 TNQRLASSSGEGTT

-1097 PYPQQSQNSFPL
+1097 PYPKQSSNSLPL
-1109 DPLEASTPNFEQ
+1109 DPLDASTPNFEQ

-1129 DEDNPIPMA
+1129 DEDHPIPMA
-1138 TIDIPNLLGRSF
+1138 NIDIPNLLGRSF

-1163 KIIDIDDHGQP
+1163 KIIDIDDHEQP

-1179 FKLKINKDQAEEIM
+1179 FKLKINKDQTEEIM
-1193 SYNQLMDYIQKGTNA
+1193 SYNQLMDYIQKGTDA

-1215 FKFRDIVAHQGPL
+1215 FKFRDIIAHQGPL

-1250 ITYEPLTLISKDD
+1250 VTYEPLTLISKDD

-1303 IRQVRAST
+1303 IRQVRASA

-1319 PRDYNDAMR
+1319 PKDYNDAMR

-1360 AQFHNGKAVIPDGHQ
+1360 AKFHNGKVVTPDGFQ

-1443 EAYTDEKLCII
+1443 EAYTDEKLCIM

-1465 LLIMIKAL
+1465 LLIMVKAL

-1525 LAIAAKDPQAFCNEL
+1525 LAIAAKDPQAFCNKL
-1540 KKRYNLKLKGVGP
+1540 KKKYNLKLKGVGP

-1562 KEDPDGTLA
+1562 KKDPDGTLA

-1576 YVNKILESYERMFKE
+1576 YVNKILESYKRMFKE

-1604 HPEMDTSELC
+1604 HPELDTSELC

-1628 FQWLI
+1628 LQWLI
-1633 ALGRFDI
+1633 SLGHFDI

-1652 QPRKGHLDRAKRI
+1652 QPRKGHLDRARRI
-1665 VGYLLFLPDGAIRFR
+1665 VEYLLFLPDGAIRFR
-1680 TGEPDFSSLKDQE
+1680 IGEPDFSSLKDQE

-1739 VTAVLHFLNQ
+1739 VTAALHFLNQ

-1779 QIIDIHTTLR
+1779 QIIDIRTTLR

-1804 NRSVVTSSTIPNST
+1804 NKSVVTSSTIPNST

-1913 LKTSSQKRP
+1913 LETSSSDRP

>member
-1 MSTFIPPTPAANQS
+1 MSTFIPPTPAANKS
-15 AEQHEEPSEQDSFNH
+15 AEQHGEPSEQDSFNH
-30 LLYKVLRLTSEQV
+30 LLFKVLRLTSEQV

-55 PNVHEIIAQNFRKP
+55 PNVHEVIAQNFRKP
-69 HALEDDLQFIKKGES
+69 HALEDDLQFIREDKP

-94 LSLIITYIKH
+94 LSLMITYIKH
-104 LRYSAKTKYFGSF
+104 LRYSAKTKYFGPF
-117 FYIQI
+117 YYIQI
-122 DPQDYDEWRTTP
+122 HPQDYDEWRTTP

-146 FGSPTTPKSIAT
+146 LGSPATPRSMAT
-158 SETSESYITLTNFKK
+158 SVASESYITLSNFKK
-173 GIKRDASAYPTF
+173 GIKRDASAYPIF
-185 KNERYYNTF
+185 KNERYFNTF

-227 QEQQDFLYSV
+227 QDQQDFLYSV

-260 ILELLH
+260 IIELLH

-292 DDTWRGTNESFLM
+292 DDTWRGANESFLM
-305 HYNDQLC
+305 HYNDQLR

-350 NVLQAQLNSTRPIT
+350 NVLQAQHDSTRPIT

-379 DQATKK
+379 DQATKR
-385 GNKIRRTNVH
+385 GSKIRRTNVH
-395 FSGPNDEDEH
+395 FSGPNNEDDH
-405 QNPSSNDPQV
+405 QNLTSDDHQV

-421 PSESPEPLSYSVF
+421 CNEPPEPLSYSVF

-439 ESSTPSTQKIFLP
+439 GSSTSSTQKIFLP

-472 SLPKIGSS
+472 SLPKSGSS
-480 SPSTPNKSPSPLPH
+480 SISTPNKSPSPLPH
-494 KPTPQQTTKSQQV
+494 KPTPQQTAKSQQV

-513 KSTADTAKA
+513 ESTADTTKI
-522 ETIPSDPLLAMV
+522 ETTTSDPLLAMV

-541 DDDAS
+541 NDDAS
-546 DITKVLSTK
+546 DITKVLSAK

-560 QVCKRYLFQHANHTN
+560 QVCKHYIFQHANHTN

-592 RVIYRTNRKINISG
+592 RVIYKTHRKINISG
-606 IDNHEVTG
+606 IDNHEVNG

-621 TLLNTSQGK
+621 TLLNTSLGK
-630 VIGIFNEYAY
+630 VIGIFNEYAH

-653 EWFKTYVDEKSIK
+653 EWFKTHVDEKSIK
-666 VGGTQLITTLDGYSV
+666 VGGTQLITTLEGYSV
-681 PLLIQDGLAYA
+681 PLLIKDGLAYA

-726 PPLDGLDP
+726 PLLDGLDP
-734 SQAADQFFGDPMF
+734 SKVLDQPFGDPMF
-747 DAYGDFNER
+747 DAYGDFNEC

-768 QGDCGSYIA
+768 PEDYGSYIA
-777 ISSVSTINLHQS
+777 NLHQGS
-789 SPQEPDWNALRPFF
+789 SQEPDWNALRPFF
-803 AWTSPSSIKDT
+803 AWTSPSSIQDT
-814 FNVTTRHGT
+814 FNVTTRHGS

-840 VFNIPRRSEAVA
+840 VFNIPRCSEAVA

-910 SDGGKYEIS
+910 SDRGKYEIS

-1044 FADNQGDSLTWRIL
+1044 FADNQTWRIL

-1063 KIIIRSGVRSALRTA
+1063 KIIIRSGVRSALRTT
-1078 TNQRLASPSGEGTT
+1078 TNQRLASPSGEGIT

-1097 PYPQQSQNSFPL
+1097 PYSQQSQHYLPL
-1109 DPLEASTPNFEQ
+1109 DPLDASTPNFEH
-1121 FVKSQSGE
+1121 FVKSQTGE
-1129 DEDNPIPMA
+1129 DEDNPIPIA
-1138 TIDIPNLLGRSF
+1138 NIDIPNLLGRSF

-1163 KIIDIDDHGQP
+1163 KIIDIDDHGQT

-1193 SYNQLMDYIQKGTNA
+1193 SYNQLMDYIQKGTDA
-1208 EEDPDSL
+1208 EQDPDSL

-1250 ITYEPLTLISKDD
+1250 VTYEPLTLISKDD

-1303 IRQVRAST
+1303 ICQVRASA
-1311 RYQHGFQV
+1311 RYQHVFQV
-1319 PRDYNDAMR
+1319 PKDYNDAMR

-1350 EYKVFKDTGK
+1350 EYKVFRDTGK
-1360 AQFHNGKAVIPDGHQ
+1360 AKFHNGKVVTPDGFQ

-1443 EAYTDEKLCII
+1443 EAYTDEKLCIM

-1465 LLIMIKAL
+1465 LLIMVKAL

-1481 RWHDRLFDI
+1481 RWHDRLSDI

-1540 KKRYNLKLKGVGP
+1540 KKKYNLKLKGVGP

-1562 KEDPDGTLA
+1562 KKDPDGTLA

-1604 HPEMDTSELC
+1604 HPELDTSELC

-1628 FQWLI
+1628 LQWLI
-1633 ALGRFDI
+1633 SLGRFAI

-1680 TGEPDFSSLKDQE
+1680 IGEPDFSSLKDQE

-1716 GKHVQTTHYVDA
+1716 GKHVETTHYVDA

-1739 VTAVLHFLNQ
+1739 VTAALHFLNQ

-1779 QIIDIHTTLR
+1779 QIIDIRTTLR

-1804 NRSVVTSSTIPNST
+1804 NKSVVTSSTIPNST

-1824 LASYHR
+1824 LASYH
-1830 VREAIAAKF
+1830 
-1839 ISFHW
+1839 
-1844 KDGKSN
+1844 
-1850 PADILSK
+1850 
-1857 HWEFATV
+1857 
-1864 WPMLKPILFWRGETA
+1864 
-1879 TQLKGSDRIPSTTPG
+1879 
-1894 AEPPRDAKD
+1894 
-1903 SGSARSHSTH
+1903 
-1913 LKTSSQKRP
+1913 

>member
-1 MSTFIPPTPAANQS
+1 
-15 AEQHEEPSEQDSFNH
+15 
-30 LLYKVLRLTSEQV
+30 
-43 QDLND
+43 
-48 WMKHRGI
+48 
-55 PNVHEIIAQNFRKP
+55 
-69 HALEDDLQFIKKGES
+69 
-84 CYIQSNVMIS
+84 
-94 LSLIITYIKH
+94 
-104 LRYSAKTKYFGSF
+104 
-117 FYIQI
+117 
-122 DPQDYDEWRTTP
+122 
-134 PEEEVHFQTPSK
+134 
-146 FGSPTTPKSIAT
+146 
-158 SETSESYITLTNFKK
+158 
-173 GIKRDASAYPTF
+173 
-185 KNERYYNTF
+185 
-194 IRHFKATAKAQGLN
+194 
-208 SLMDPN
+208 
-214 FTPGSDEYEQQLF
+214 
-227 QEQQDFLYSV
+227 
-237 LISSLKT
+237 
-244 DFSEALVK
+244 
-252 DHEGDAQL
+252 
-260 ILELLH
+260 
-266 EHHTGNSQYSRSEI
+266 
-280 NRITK
+280 
-285 YLTNIKL
+285 
-292 DDTWRGTNESFLM
+292 M
-305 HYNDQLC
+305 HYNDQLR

-350 NVLQAQLNSTRPIT
+350 NVLQAQHDSTRPIT
-364 YRSYFD
+364 SRSYFD

-379 DQATKK
+379 DQATKR
-385 GNKIRRTNVH
+385 GSKIRRTNVH
-395 FSGPNDEDEH
+395 FSGPNNEDDH
-405 QNPSSNDPQV
+405 QNLLSDDHQV

-421 PSESPEPLSYSVF
+421 RSDPPEPLSYSVF

-439 ESSTPSTQKIFLP
+439 GSSTSSTQKIFLP

-472 SLPKIGSS
+472 SLPKSGSS
-480 SPSTPNKSPSPLPH
+480 SISTPNKSPSPLPH
-494 KPTPQQTTKSQQV
+494 KPTPQKTEKSQQV

-513 KSTADTAKA
+513 DSTADTTKI
-522 ETIPSDPLLAMV
+522 ETTPSDPLLAMV
-534 HQSIHTS
+534 NQSIHTS

-546 DITKVLSTK
+546 EITKVLSAK
-555 RSRQI
+555 WSRQI
-560 QVCKRYLFQHANHTN
+560 QVCKHYIFQHANHTN

-592 RVIYRTNRKINISG
+592 RVIYKTHRKINISG
-606 IDNHEVTG
+606 IDNHEVNG

-621 TLLNTSQGK
+621 TLLNTSLGK
-630 VIGIFNEYAY
+630 VIGIFNEYAH

-653 EWFKTYVDEKSIK
+653 EWFKTHVDEKSIE

-681 PLLIQDGLAYA
+681 ALLIKDGLAYA
-692 TSLGRPTDQDMDTYP
+692 TSLGRPTEQDMDTYP

-734 SQAADQFFGDPMF
+734 SQVLDQPFGDPMF

-756 IIANLNILLDAP
+756 IIAYLNILLDAP
-768 QGDCGSYIA
+768 PEDYGSYIA
-777 ISSVSTINLHQS
+777 NLHRGS
-789 SPQEPDWNALRPFF
+789 SQEPDWNALRPFF
-803 AWTSPSSIKDT
+803 AWTSPSSIQDT

-858 DTPAVDDGSTMAQ
+858 DTSAVDDGSTMAQ

-876 DTLVCDAYGIKSTKQ
+876 DTLVCDAYGIKSTKK

-927 SLFIQDYQSEPY
+927 SLFIQDYQSEHY
-939 HQHQNKAENRFG
+939 HQHQNISENRFG

-957 NTVMNTSG
+957 NTVMNTYG

-998 LEGTTPDISFLLHFS
+998 LEGTTPDISFLLHLS

-1063 KIIIRSGVRSALRTA
+1063 KIIIRSGVRSALRTT
-1078 TNQRLASPSGEGTT
+1078 TNQRLASSSGEGTT

-1097 PYPQQSQNSFPL
+1097 PYAKQSSNSLPL
-1109 DPLEASTPNFEQ
+1109 DPLDASTPNFEQ

-1129 DEDNPIPMA
+1129 DEDHPIPIA
-1138 TIDIPNLLGRSF
+1138 NIDIPNLLGRSF

-1163 KIIDIDDHGQP
+1163 KIINIDDHEQP

-1179 FKLKINKDQAEEIM
+1179 FKLKINKDQTEEIM
-1193 SYNQLMDYIQKGTNA
+1193 SYNQLMDYIQKGTDA

-1215 FKFRDIVAHQGPL
+1215 FKFRDIIAHQGPL

-1250 ITYEPLTLISKDD
+1250 VTYEPLTLISKDD
-1263 PITCAVYAKKHDLL
+1263 PITCAFYAKKHDLL

-1303 IRQVRAST
+1303 IRQVRASA

-1319 PRDYNDAMR
+1319 PKDYNDAMR

-1360 AQFHNGKAVIPDGHQ
+1360 AQFHNGKVATPDGFQ
-1375 KIRVHFV
+1375 NIRVHFV
-1382 YAVKHDGRFKARLV
+1382 YAIKHDGRFKARLV
-1396 ADGHLTKEPVES
+1396 ADGNLTKEPVES

-1443 EAYTDEKLCII
+1443 EAYTDEKLCIM

-1465 LLIMIKAL
+1465 LLIMVKAL
-1473 YGTRSGGA
+1473 YGTCSGGA

-1500 ADPDVWMRPEPG
+1500 ADPDVWMRPEKG

-1540 KKRYNLKLKGVGP
+1540 KKKYNLKLKGVGP

-1562 KEDPDGTLA
+1562 KKDPDGTLA

-1604 HPEMDTSELC
+1604 HPELDTSELC

-1628 FQWLI
+1628 LQWLI
-1633 ALGRFDI
+1633 SLGRFDI

-1665 VGYLLFLPDGAIRFR
+1665 VGYLLFLPDGAVRFR
-1680 TGEPDFSSLKDQE
+1680 IGEPDFSSLKDQE

-1716 GKHVQTTHYVDA
+1716 GKHV
-1728 NLHHDLATGKA
+1728 
-1739 VTAVLHFLNQ
+1739 
-1749 TPIDAYTKRQSTVET
+1749 
-1764 ATYGSEFVAARTAVD
+1764 
-1779 QIIDIHTTLR
+1779 
-1789 YLGVPIRDKSYMFGD
+1789 
-1804 NRSVVTSSTIPNST
+1804 
-1818 ISKRHH
+1818 
-1824 LASYHR
+1824 
-1830 VREAIAAKF
+1830 
-1839 ISFHW
+1839 
-1844 KDGKSN
+1844 
-1850 PADILSK
+1850 
-1857 HWEFATV
+1857 
-1864 WPMLKPILFWRGETA
+1864 
-1879 TQLKGSDRIPSTTPG
+1879 
-1894 AEPPRDAKD
+1894 
-1903 SGSARSHSTH
+1903 
-1913 LKTSSQKRP
+1913 

>member
-1 MSTFIPPTPAANQS
+1 MSTFIPPTPAANKS
-15 AEQHEEPSEQDSFNH
+15 AEQHGEPSEQDSFNH
-30 LLYKVLRLTSEQV
+30 LLFKVLRLTSEQV

-55 PNVHEIIAQNFRKP
+55 PNVHEVIAQNFRKP
-69 HALEDDLQFIKKGES
+69 HALEDDLQFIREDKP

-94 LSLIITYIKH
+94 LSLMITYIKH
-104 LRYSAKTKYFGSF
+104 LRYSAKTKYFGP
-117 FYIQI
+117 FYYIEI
-122 DPQDYDEWRTTP
+122 DPQDNDAWRTTP

-146 FGSPTTPKSIAT
+146 LGSPATPRSIAT
-158 SETSESYITLTNFKK
+158 SVASESYITLTNFKK
-173 GIKRDASAYPTF
+173 GIKRDASAYPIF

-227 QEQQDFLYSV
+227 QDQQDFLYSV

-260 ILELLH
+260 IIELLH

-305 HYNDQLC
+305 HYNDQLR

-350 NVLQAQLNSTRPIT
+350 NVLQAQLDSTRPIT

-379 DQATKK
+379 DQATKR
-385 GNKIRRTNVH
+385 GSKIRRTNVH
-395 FSGPNDEDEH
+395 FSGPNNEDDH
-405 QNPSSNDPQV
+405 QNLLSDDHQL

-421 PSESPEPLSYSVF
+421 CSEPPEPLSYSVF

-439 ESSTPSTQKIFLP
+439 GSSTSSTQKIFLP

-472 SLPKIGSS
+472 SLPKSGSS
-480 SPSTPNKSPSPLPH
+480 SISTPNKSPSPLPH
-494 KPTPQQTTKSQQV
+494 KPTPQQTAKSQQV

-513 KSTADTAKA
+513 ESTADTTKI
-522 ETIPSDPLLAMV
+522 ETTPSDPLLAMV

-546 DITKVLSTK
+546 DITKVLSAK

-560 QVCKRYLFQHANHTN
+560 QVCKHYIFQHANHTN

-592 RVIYRTNRKINISG
+592 HVIYKTHRKINISG
-606 IDNHEVTG
+606 IDNHEVNG

-621 TLLNTSQGK
+621 TLLNTSLGK
-630 VIGIFNEYAY
+630 VIGIFNEYAH

-653 EWFKTYVDEKSIK
+653 EWFKTHVDEKSIK
-666 VGGTQLITTLDGYSV
+666 VGGTQLITTLEGYSV
-681 PLLIQDGLAYA
+681 PLLIKDGLAYA

-707 HVFFTSPDEWD
+707 HVFFTSPDECD

-734 SQAADQFFGDPMF
+734 SQVLDQPFGDPMF

-768 QGDCGSYIA
+768 PEDYGSYIA
-777 ISSVSTINLHQS
+777 NLHQGS
-789 SPQEPDWNALRPFF
+789 SQEPDWNALRPFF
-803 AWTSPSSIKDT
+803 AWTSPSSIQDT
-814 FNVTTRHGT
+814 FNVTTRHGS

-939 HQHQNKAENRFG
+939 HQHQNKAENHFG

-976 YICVVLNHLASPTL
+976 YICVVLNHLASPTF

-1025 EPDLNFPSSSNE
+1025 ELDLNFPSSSNE

-1063 KIIIRSGVRSALRTA
+1063 KIIIRSGVRSALRTT

-1097 PYPQQSQNSFPL
+1097 PYSQQSQNSLPL
-1109 DPLEASTPNFEQ
+1109 DPLDASTPNFEHL
-1121 FVKSQSGE
+1121 VKSQTGE

-1138 TIDIPNLLGRSF
+1138 NIDIPNLLGRSF

-1163 KIIDIDDHGQP
+1163 KVIDIDDHGQT

-1193 SYNQLMDYIQKGTNA
+1193 SYNQLMDYIQKGTDA

-1250 ITYEPLTLISKDD
+1250 VTYEPLTLISKDD

-1303 IRQVRAST
+1303 IRQVRASA

-1319 PRDYNDAMR
+1319 PKDYNDAMR

-1343 LELTQIH
+1343 LEVTQIH

-1360 AQFHNGKAVIPDGHQ
+1360 AKFHNGKVVTPDGFQ

-1443 EAYTDEKLCII
+1443 EAYTDEKLCIM

-1465 LLIMIKAL
+1465 LLIMVKAL

-1525 LAIAAKDPQAFCNEL
+1525 LAIAAKDPQAFCNEI
-1540 KKRYNLKLKGVGP
+1540 KKKYNLQLKGVGP
-1553 LEYHLGCTY
+1553 LENHLGCTY
-1562 KEDPDGTLA
+1562 KKDPDGTLA

-1604 HPEMDTSELC
+1604 HPELDTSEFC

-1628 FQWLI
+1628 LQWLI
-1633 ALGRFDI
+1633 SLGRFDI

-1665 VGYLLFLPDGAIRFR
+1665 DGYLLFLPDGAIRFR
-1680 TGEPDFSSLKDQE
+1680 IGEPDFSSLKDQE

-1703 ACEQIPHDIPKPL
+1703 ACEQIPHDIAKPL

-1739 VTAVLHFLNQ
+1739 VTAALHFLNQ

-1779 QIIDIHTTLR
+1779 QIIDIRTTLR

-1804 NRSVVTSSTIPNST
+1804 NKSVVTSSTIPNST

-1913 LKTSSQKRP
+1913 LETSFSNRP